1 MKNVHQIAETVP
13 AGVDIP
19 SDVVAHETQYRTL
32 SANLRKSLDQVI
44 SEMRKLKNQ
53 QPNMKQ
59 SIEVIERMLVDLD
72 KAVNFS
78 RVVAVPKEVIVK
90 E

>member
-1 MKNVHQIAETVP
+1 LKNVHQIAETVP

-32 SANLRKSLDQVI
+32 SSNLRKSLDQVI

-53 QPNMKQ
+53 QPSMKQ

-72 KAVNFS
+72 RAVNFS

-90 E
+90 